1 MRQSNEPN
9 ASHILL
15 TSATLLLVTGY
26 TSERVVNTGEWATD
40 TSSTA
45 TRVAP
50 PLPPTN
56 PALLAN
62 PLDFAQNRDGRSA
75 YYFSTPSGRWQC
87 AILPGDKAG
96 CEGTGGALAI
106 TGAPDTVPI
115 ANGQQAPPDAL
126 VVGPQGDAQFVGVD
140 ASAFAPPTSAKV
152 LPFNR
157 TLAVARFRCNLQESK
172 GVSCLS
178 EESGKGFT
186 FSADGFTLQYSEV
199 PLDAP

>member
-1 MRQSNEPN
+1 MR
-9 ASHILL
+9 AITL
-15 TSATLLLVTGY
+15 TFAALIVLTGC
-26 TSERVVNTGEWATD
+26 TAERVVNTGEWATD

-45 TRVAP
+45 AQAAPAAP

-62 PLDFAQNRDGRSA
+62 GRDFAQNTAGRSA

-87 AILPGDKAG
+87 AILPGDMAG
-96 CEGTGGALAI
+96 CGGTTDALAI
-106 TGAPDTVPI
+106 TGAPETVPD
-115 ANGQQAPPDAL
+115 ADGQQTPPNAI
-126 VVGPQGDAQFVGVD
+126 VVGPQGDARFAAVD
-140 ASAFAPPTSAKV
+140 AAAFAPPSPATV

-178 EESGKGFT
+178 EASGKGFT
-186 FSADGFTLQYSEV
+186 FSADGFDLHYSEV

>member
-1 MRQSNEPN
+1 MR
-9 ASHILL
+9 AILL
-15 TSATLLLVTGY
+15 TSAALLLATGC
-26 TSERVVNTGEWATD
+26 TSERVVSTGEWATA

-45 TRVAP
+45 AKVAP

-56 PALLAN
+56 PVLLAD
-62 PLDFAQNRDGRSA
+62 PLDFAQSRDGRSA
-75 YYFSTPSGRWQC
+75 YYFATPSGRWQC

-96 CEGTGGALAI
+96 CEGTGGVLAI
-106 TGAPDTVPI
+106 AGAPDTVSL
-115 ANGQQAPPDAL
+115 ANGQQAAPDAI
-126 VVGPQGDAQFVGVD
+126 VVGPQGDAAFVAVD
-140 ASAFAPPTSAKV
+140 GNAFVPPAPATV

-157 TLAVARFRCNLQESK
+157 TLAVARYRCNLQESK

-178 EESGKGFT
+178 EESGRGFT